1 MQEAS
6 APEIT
11 LLSVV
16 KPSNVTTE
24 NFNPTLP
31 VTITYRIE
39 DNMSVA
45 SREIWVILPS
55 GEKVSVP
62 FTTVL
67 NGNVWTV
74 NILLGD
80 LPKDSQGN
88 LFTAYSFYIEATDNM
103 GNMSWDNSASV
114 NFPIPYVPPV
124 IPPSNPCSPE
134 TIKSRCACKIIR
146 R

>member
-1 MQEAS
+1 M
-6 APEIT
+6 
-11 LLSVV
+11 
-16 KPSNVTTE
+16 
-24 NFNPTLP
+24 
-31 VTITYRIE
+31 
-39 DNMSVA
+39 
-45 SREIWVILPS
+45 
-55 GEKVSVP
+55 
-62 FTTVL
+62 

-124 IPPSNPCSPE
+124 IPPEQPPVAEKPSNPGVPVKLSE
-134 TIKSRCACKIIR
+134 AEAVL
-146 R
+146 